1 MLTLVEAMRSE
12 WGCTLRQALFG
23 ESINAALVLWPAMMA
38 RYGAE
43 PGMNYVDRARQ
54 KAKDDARRWL
64 EENYTIV
71 SATPK

>member
-1 MLTLVEAMRSE
+1 
-12 WGCTLRQALFG
+12 LFG